1 MIMTHLTQFIASI
14 AALIIS
20 LDVILMVINGTM
32 LYVVITIVGFYF
44 ILSLAFKKPAL
55 KVLRCWIQT
64 GQTKIKDKHYYEQK
78 KHSSRIKF

>member
-1 MIMTHLTQFIASI
+1 MTHLTKFIASI

-20 LDVILMVINGTM
+20 PDVILMVVNGTM

-44 ILSLAFKKPAL
+44 ILSLAFKKAAL

-64 GQTKIKDKHYYEQK
+64 GQTKIKDNHYYEQEK
-78 KHSSRIKF
+78 NNTRIKY

>member
-1 MIMTHLTQFIASI
+1 MTHLNKFIASS
-14 AALIIS
+14 ATFIIS
-20 LDVILMVINGTM
+20 LDIILMVINGTM

-44 ILSLAFKKPAL
+44 ILSLAFKKSAL

-64 GQTKIKDKHYYEQK
+64 GQAKIKDKHYYEQE

>member
-1 MIMTHLTQFIASI
+1 MTHLTKFIASI

-20 LDVILMVINGTM
+20 LDVILMVVNGTM

-44 ILSLAFKKPAL
+44 ILSLAFKKSAL

-64 GQTKIKDKHYYEQK
+64 GQTKIKDNHYYEQEK
-78 KHSSRIKF
+78 NNTRIKY